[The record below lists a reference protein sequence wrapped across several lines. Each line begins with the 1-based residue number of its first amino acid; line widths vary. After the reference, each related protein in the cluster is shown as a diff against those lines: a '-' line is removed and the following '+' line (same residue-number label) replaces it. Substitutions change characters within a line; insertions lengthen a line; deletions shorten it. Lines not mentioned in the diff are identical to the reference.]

1 MPVNYTANR
10 IYYPSDTTSQTY
22 SSHYISTDVIAI
34 NNTTGFINNND
45 KFSVNGQTSI
55 KGSFKVQ
62 NNSNTVFLNIDNYG
76 VQKIQFDSDGV
87 LIISTQAPTGNNV

>member
-1 MPVNYTANR
+1 MVVV
-10 IYYPSDTTSQTY
+10 Q
-22 SSHYISTDVIAI
+22 HLLGKLLYISTDVIAI

-55 KGSFKVQ
+55 KGNFKVQ
-62 NNSNTVFLNIDNYG
+62 NSSNTVFLNIDNYG

-87 LIISTQAPTGNNV
+87 LIIPTQAPTGNNVQDGALWIE